1 MVFNVLKI
9 SIDSCFRRN
18 DPPNSHEAERTGNK
32 VKKLF
37 CRSLIPLGK
46 RMFVMDNE
54 YIQVITTT
62 EKKEDAEKITGVLI
76 EKRLAGCV
84 QIIGPIAS
92 TYWLKNNIEK
102 AEEWLCFIKSRGN
115 LYKKIEDCIREIH
128 PYETPEIICLP
139 ILEGSKDYL
148 KWLDGE
154 LQK

>member
-1 MVFNVLKI
+1 
-9 SIDSCFRRN
+9 
-18 DPPNSHEAERTGNK
+18 
-32 VKKLF
+32 
-37 CRSLIPLGK
+37 
-46 RMFVMDNE
+46 MDNE

-84 QIIGPIAS
+84 QIIGPVAS
-92 TYWLKNNIEK
+92 TYWWKNNIEK
-102 AEEWLCFIKSRGN
+102 AEEWLCFIKSRRN
-115 LYKKIEDCIREIH
+115 LYKKIEDCIKEIH